1 MDTGADRAALTREQ
15 LLHKVAGIVGLAPEE
30 ISGTTDLAALG
41 LRSLD
46 VMRLVNQWRILGLPV
61 TFAELVAA
69 PTIDDWWSR
78 ICELRRA
85 HPYLLLA
92 S

>member
-1 MDTGADRAALTREQ
+1 METGVHRAALTREQ
-15 LLHKVAGIVGLAPEE
+15 LLHKVAAIVGLAPDE
-30 ISGTTDLAALG
+30 IPGTADLAALG

-61 TFAELVAA
+61 TFAEFAA
-69 PTIDDWWSR
+69 EPTIDGWWSR